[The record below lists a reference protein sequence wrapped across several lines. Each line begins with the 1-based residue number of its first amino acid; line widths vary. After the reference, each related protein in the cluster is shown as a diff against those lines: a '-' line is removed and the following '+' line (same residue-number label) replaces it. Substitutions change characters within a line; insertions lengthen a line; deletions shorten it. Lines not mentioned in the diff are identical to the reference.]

1 MSIHPSL
8 KKSKGSAGALRNV
21 MKRFERV
28 RHMIEQ
34 GKWSEDQEVFGL
46 PKIKKPK
53 VKGRK

>member
-28 RHMIEQ
+28 RHLIEQ
-34 GKWSEDQEVFGL
+34 GKWEDNQAVFGL